1 LFRRSMDYGTRRK
14 LGQNS
19 ETYKAIRFR
28 QREAMTE
35 QVSRP
40 ATLEDL
46 ETLLRSLNATALTTY

>member
-1 LFRRSMDYGTRRK
+1 MDYGTCRK